1 MIHTRTRAS
10 CYRKHDCLPSQ
21 KQLLTLSRD
30 IEQSKLIRGMSAPPT
45 KKQLRAFFRI
55 HRPVL
60 AEGVHQALR
69 ENLLRVLNNFPATQT
84 IASFAGLPHE
94 PQLLEL
100 VELMPQHR
108 WLLPRVSGDEMRFH
122 VVTDPPTQLELGPF
136 GIRQPQA
143 RCKEVTLAEI
153 DIALCPAEAFGRDG
167 SRLGKGGGYYDR
179 FFQQREPHSM
189 LIGIGFAHQIIAA
202 VPMEPHD
209 IRMHLLVSE
218 TGWQAPNHSS

>member
-1 MIHTRTRAS
+1 MTAFL
-10 CYRKHDCLPSQ
+10 KPS
-21 KQLLTLSRD
+21 SRNCGD
-30 IEQSKLIRGMSAPPT
+30 APA
-45 KKQLRAFFRI
+45 K
-55 HRPVL
+55 
-60 AEGVHQALR
+60 
-69 ENLLRVLNNFPATQT
+69 
-84 IASFAGLPHE
+84 S
-94 PQLLEL
+94 
-100 VELMPQHR
+100 
-108 WLLPRVSGDEMRFH
+108 
-122 VVTDPPTQLELGPF
+122 
-136 GIRQPQA
+136 

-218 TGWQAPNHSS
+218 TGWQAPSHSS